1 MGRWLDA
8 LKKREN
14 APDANPQKYQKSD
27 MANFDTFE
35 TAGFMDLQKNSD
47 PKKITETAPDGADKT
62 DNTSQMVVSSVLS
75 VPTGSENE
83 NCSGDQRPTPEGEKR
98 EEPLFFSH
106 PTQESER
113 RRVIPFPGRE
123 WKPDTKIRPDDPER
137 YVDALRVHGPA
148 SYGMMMRILGWGG
161 TRAGRAE
168 DELQKQGR
176 IAFDKRGFAVLIDQK
191 GKTND

>member
-98 EEPLFFSH
+98 EEPLFSVTLH
-106 PTQESER
+106 RKANGGELSRSPVENGSQTPKSGPTTQN
-113 RRVIPFPGRE
+113 
-123 WKPDTKIRPDDPER
+123 
-137 YVDALRVHGPA
+137 
-148 SYGMMMRILGWGG
+148 GM
-161 TRAGRAE
+161 
-168 DELQKQGR
+168 
-176 IAFDKRGFAVLIDQK
+176 
-191 GKTND
+191 

>member
-14 APDANPQKYQKSD
+14 GPETNPQNLQNSSQ
-27 MANFDTFE
+27 TGFE
-35 TAGFMDLQKNSD
+35 GFESFNSTDLQKNSD
-47 PKKITETAPDGADKT
+47 PKKIMETAPYGTDKT

-75 VPTGSENE
+75 VPPVGENE
-83 NCSGDQRPTPEGEKR
+83 NFSGDQRRALEGEKGK
-98 EEPLFFSH
+98 EPLFFSH

-113 RRVIPFPGRE
+113 RRVIPFPGRD

-137 YVDALRVHGPA
+137 YADALRVHGPA

-168 DELQKQGR
+168 DELQKKGR

>member
-8 LKKREN
+8 LKKHEN
-14 APDANPQKYQKSD
+14 APDGNPQKYQKSD
-27 MANFDTFE
+27 LANFDTFE
-35 TAGFMDLQKNSD
+35 TAGFADLQKNSG
-47 PKKITETAPDGADKT
+47 T
-62 DNTSQMVVSSVLS
+62 VS
-75 VPTGSENE
+75 N
-83 NCSGDQRPTPEGEKR
+83 DQRPTLEGENR
-98 EEPLFFSH
+98 EEPLSFSH
-106 PTQESER
+106 PTQENDR

-137 YVDALRVHGPA
+137 YADALRVHGPA

-176 IAFDKRGFAVLIDQK
+176 IAFDKCGFAVLIDQK
-191 GKTND
+191 GKTHD